1 MKKKRLYDI
10 LLGICIVA
18 FLVSGGMLMYQIQE
32 QKKNDSR
39 LEDLSDLVMEQ
50 LEIEDGENGAESI
63 AGTGKESQE
72 ELLVMPK
79 EEKVHEKRQARVRAY
94 DKIKEQNPDLVG
106 WIKIEGTKIDYPVLQ
121 SIDRPNFYLNHDFDQ
136 KSSIYGAPYVAE
148 ECDLTSD
155 CRNILIYG
163 HHMKNG
169 SMFAALDGYLDEEFW
184 DSHGVIQFD
193 TLKEYGNYQVAAV
206 FSMSAVDSSNPL
218 YDWITAGT
226 EESFTNYVSYIKQHS
241 VYDKGVDIQWG
252 DHLISLITCEYTHQ
266 DGRLIVV
273 AKRIENTIEENGK
286 KQEEKE
292 E

>member
-1 MKKKRLYDI
+1 MKKKRVYDI
-10 LLGICIVA
+10 LLGICVLA
-18 FLVSGGMLMYQIQE
+18 FLVSGGMLAYQIQE

-50 LEIEDGENGAESI
+50 LELDQMEESN
-63 AGTGKESQE
+63 TGSLEEKQE

-79 EEKVHEKRQARVRAY
+79 EERIHVQRQARVKAY
-94 DKIKEQNPDLVG
+94 DKIKEQNSDLVG

-121 SIDRPNFYLNHDFDQ
+121 SIDSPNFYLNHDFDK

-148 ECDLTSD
+148 ECDLTDD

-169 SMFAALDGYLDEEFW
+169 SMFAALDGYLEREFCEA
-184 DSHGVIQFD
+184 HPIIQFD
-193 TLKEYGNYQVAAV
+193 TLKEYGNYEVAAV
-206 FSMSAVDSSNPL
+206 FSMSAVDPANPL

-226 EESFTNYVSYIKQHS
+226 EESFTNYVTYIKQHS
-241 VYDKGVDIQWG
+241 VYDRGIDIQWG

-273 AKRIENTIEENGK
+273 AKKVENDRKEQVENQNETG
-286 KQEEKE
+286 E
-292 E
+292 